1 MKIVLSDGERQSLSD
16 ACAYLKEYE
25 DSIVKN
31 NDKFMLPFCADIAF
45 KRLSLVDMCPTPFP
59 FGIDYRDS
67 VLLDIEVF
75 KRGKHRKDKHYV
87 IYKYTFPIE
96 IFSLLNIRIDQGS
109 KTFKIIHK

>member
-1 MKIVLSDGERQSLSD
+1 MRFTIGIKPAIIKGSGTLRQAMERFSGVFCMS
-16 ACAYLKEYE
+16 
-25 DSIVKN
+25 SIYGNGYV
-31 NDKFMLPFCADIAF
+31 
-45 KRLSLVDMCPTPFP
+45 
-59 FGIDYRDS
+59 DS
-67 VLLDIEVF
+67 VINHKHVYGYNIEVF